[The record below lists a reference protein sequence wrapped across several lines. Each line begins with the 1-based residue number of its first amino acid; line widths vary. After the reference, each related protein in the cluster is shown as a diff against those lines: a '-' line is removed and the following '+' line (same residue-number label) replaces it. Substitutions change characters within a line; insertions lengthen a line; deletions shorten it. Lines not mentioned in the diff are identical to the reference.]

1 AVTDIGTATAPA
13 IATVSSSTAS
23 ASLATVSIAT
33 ELTTASGDTVAVD
46 FELHSR
52 IMGLAIVHQQMQDST
67 VADSSAREAAVIVRC
82 AVVAMS
88 VIVALNCCVIVCG
101 SVVRDVVDESADAPD
116 VVFRFI
122 VVPGI
127 VSRFV
132 VTPVVVS
139 GCVAALVVGGS
150 VVDLVVVSGSVVVL
164 VVVSGSVVVLVVA
177 SGSVVDLVV
186 VSGFVVVL
194 VSVSGSVVVL
204 VVASGSVVVLV
215 VASGS
220 VDVLVVASGSVVDL
234 VVDSG
239 SVVVLVVVSGSV
251 VVLVVDSGS
260 VVVLVVVSGSVVVL
274 VVASGSVVVLVV
286 ASGSVV
292 VLVVASGSVVDLVVD
307 SGSVVV
313 LVVVS
318 GFVVVLVVVS
328 GSVVVLVVVSGCCGW
343 EAALIADQRL
353 HSQIVSRHSVG
364 IRAGAGA
371 SGSRVQLGYG
381 LQLGVQELLA
391 LNLFN
396 SGCGGGSLRSG
407 GGSGGLLL
415 LLLLSGGSKAAGTG
429 AGEAMTFLEPG
440 LSRFHTARRPTATG
454 QLPKMATDDAT
465 ASGCRQ
471 PLRQLNGLELQL
483 RRPTDWHQ
491 IELSRSLRSTTACSF
506 TRAMAASESMSD
518 SASSACLAT
527 SFWISC
533 SSSSGSTMISSLPA
547 VAALAAAGAEAARL
561 PVPPELTQMPIAD
574 FIRTSPGEQPRRIV
588 HVIRIVNRGPA
599 AMADEAGPSEKA
611 KFTKDTE
618 EVDIDPISGKRRV
631 EGGGGRQGR
640 RLTLFDRSSG
650 SVLNPC
656 FASSVLEAHYQRISY
671 QQSVG
676 RLRCACAYLALCSL
690 VWLIYFAIRQTPMW
704 WGLVLTEVAT
714 ILVFVLLLGATYV
727 RALFPRFSLVLSLIA
742 VVVKGG
748 LLLANMAALKGDEDY
763 GYLPIFDF
771 AGVLQVVMVSYT
783 LIPIPLYLCLLYGI
797 LLSGLYILCLVFF
810 IGVETPL
817 ILTSH
822 AVMLIGVQIVGFQLH
837 IMSQVRRRSTYL
849 RLCEGARLKRDQ
861 AHEKESKDAMIK
873 SLMPESV
880 AKAITETGEGG
891 TENGPSGGPG
901 KSDAKFRKFYVK
913 QLQDVSV
920 LFADI
925 VGFTNMSSGKTAPH
939 LVYLLN
945 DLFGRFDD
953 LCDKSGCE
961 KIATLGD
968 CYYCVAGCPEPKPD
982 HAECCVEMGRA
993 MVEAIREF
1001 DRDHEEAVNMRVG
1014 VHTGTVTCGIVG
1026 KMRFKFDVWSN
1037 DVTLANEMESS
1048 GQPGRVHISDDTYN
1062 FVKDIYKLDEGP
1074 VVPDIR
1080 ELKVL
1085 IEYYDETKKGYAIKH
1100 TQNEKTIKTYFVVER
1115 VDGRPHIS
1123 LPKQDDVV
1131 VEVTGPSASGPTDQE
1146 LTGMIGT
1153 DDSNLKAFYSP
1164 PVSQITL
1171 NFRQGSLESSYRRY
1185 GVLPDATDSKD
1196 APAALSNPRL
1206 AMLLF
1211 VAAAGFLAAPAAAA
1225 GEAWRDAGVN

>member
-1 AVTDIGTATAPA
+1 
-13 IATVSSSTAS
+13 
-23 ASLATVSIAT
+23 
-33 ELTTASGDTVAVD
+33 
-46 FELHSR
+46 
-52 IMGLAIVHQQMQDST
+52 
-67 VADSSAREAAVIVRC
+67 
-82 AVVAMS
+82 
-88 VIVALNCCVIVCG
+88 
-101 SVVRDVVDESADAPD
+101 
-116 VVFRFI
+116 
-122 VVPGI
+122 
-127 VSRFV
+127 
-132 VTPVVVS
+132 
-139 GCVAALVVGGS
+139 
-150 VVDLVVVSGSVVVL
+150 
-164 VVVSGSVVVLVVA
+164 
-177 SGSVVDLVV
+177 
-186 VSGFVVVL
+186 
-194 VSVSGSVVVL
+194 
-204 VVASGSVVVLV
+204 
-215 VASGS
+215 
-220 VDVLVVASGSVVDL
+220 
-234 VVDSG
+234 
-239 SVVVLVVVSGSV
+239 
-251 VVLVVDSGS
+251 
-260 VVVLVVVSGSVVVL
+260 
-274 VVASGSVVVLVV
+274 
-286 ASGSVV
+286 
-292 VLVVASGSVVDLVVD
+292 
-307 SGSVVV
+307 
-313 LVVVS
+313 
-318 GFVVVLVVVS
+318 
-328 GSVVVLVVVSGCCGW
+328 
-343 EAALIADQRL
+343 
-353 HSQIVSRHSVG
+353 
-364 IRAGAGA
+364 
-371 SGSRVQLGYG
+371 
-381 LQLGVQELLA
+381 
-391 LNLFN
+391 
-396 SGCGGGSLRSG
+396 
-407 GGSGGLLL
+407 
-415 LLLLSGGSKAAGTG
+415 
-429 AGEAMTFLEPG
+429 
-440 LSRFHTARRPTATG
+440 
-454 QLPKMATDDAT
+454 
-465 ASGCRQ
+465 
-471 PLRQLNGLELQL
+471 
-483 RRPTDWHQ
+483 
-491 IELSRSLRSTTACSF
+491 
-506 TRAMAASESMSD
+506 
-518 SASSACLAT
+518 
-527 SFWISC
+527 
-533 SSSSGSTMISSLPA
+533 
-547 VAALAAAGAEAARL
+547 
-561 PVPPELTQMPIAD
+561 
-574 FIRTSPGEQPRRIV
+574 
-588 HVIRIVNRGPA
+588 
-599 AMADEAGPSEKA
+599 MADEAGPSEKA

-690 VWLIYFAIRQTPMW
+690 VWVIYFAIRQTPMW

-822 AVMLIGVQIVGFQLH
+822 AMMLIGVQIVGFQLH

-1123 LPKQDDVV
+1123 LPKKNVIKFHDLKDTSAPPVDQDDVV

-1196 APAALSNPRL
+1196 APAALSNPRVSPLIDSCVQL

-1211 VAAAGFLAAPAAAA
+1211 VAAAGFLAAPLPAGIALGCIGAVVLILFLLMFCFDLCSNCASGLYAGLFSWYPRNAIGAFVMVAPAAVAIANLASCAPAIVDKSVTLREVFLLALCAFVLFTFFCSWTKSCTAIVAVILAIALTFLNPSLCSTKPEAA
-1225 GEAWRDAGVN
+1225 GNLTLSRNATNPAELIRQGEFTISVLELLLLVVFLNRLYDISFRQSFHCEHQAAQEKVQMRKEKEQADWLLHNIIPYYIETEMSEKKTYSRNLKNVGVVFSTIYNFSEFYDEQFQGGTEMLRVLNEYFSDIEGLLSNDDYKDVEKIKTVGACLMAASGLNTKTRKKNKDPDWDHLYALMDFCLDVLEQTKEFNEALFNFDFKLKIGYNIGEVTAGVIGSTKLLYDIWGDTVNVSSRMYSTGEMMRIQVTKDVAKKLESRYEFEDRGTTYVKGKGDVETCLLVKKR